1 MRVIVYEEPGVKW
14 GEPLPNDWH
23 LAGLELKRQLI
34 EAGFDVFGEHECV
47 PDPDQDIALYFD
59 TLMRPQGHPVMHKRS
74 IYISLEPP
82 VVGNQQRFYDRINGW
97 PYTRILT
104 FSKAHVDDKRVFYS
118 PFPNVRYERKF
129 PTKIVFNPTKIN
141 IDDLRQNTPG
151 SIIRVDDVKAFN
163 TIAIDERTG
172 DMVAITANKTS
183 GHPAEL
189 YSARREVYRAMGKKL
204 HLYGHGWR
212 TDPICNFVDYRGPCE
227 HIFPVFQQYK
237 YAISIE
243 NQYLEGYCSEKYWT
257 PLQAGCE
264 LIRIGWKPDFA
275 LSDCDEKGWAKR
287 IVEHVEAI
295 A

>member
-14 GEPLPNDWH
+14 GEPQQNDWH
-23 LAGLELKRQLI
+23 KSGIELKRQLM
-34 EAGFDVFGEHECV
+34 EAGFEVFGEHECV

-82 VVGNQQRFYDRINGW
+82 VVGNQQRFYDRMQGW

-104 FSKAHVDDKRVFYS
+104 FSRAHVDDKRIFYS
-118 PFPNVRYERKF
+118 PIMCARYL
-129 PTKIVFNPTKIN
+129 
-141 IDDLRQNTPG
+141 ID
-151 SIIRVDDVKAFN
+151 SII
-163 TIAIDERTG
+163 ERNNY
-172 DMVAITANKTS
+172 MVAITANKTS

-204 HLYGHGWR
+204 HLYGKGWG

-243 NQYLEGYCSEKYWT
+243 NQYLEGYATEKYFA

-264 LIRIGWKPDFA
+264 LIRIGWKPDYS
-275 LSDCDEKGWAKR
+275 LDDCDEKGWSKR
-287 IVEHVEAI
+287 IVGHVKEVVLCL
-295 A
+295 